1 MNLLAEPEV
10 LLSDMNLVLIIS
22 AFLLGALHA
31 LEPGH
36 GKSVMAVFVMGTR
49 ADLKDALILGLTVVF
64 SHVIVVI
71 ALAVAS
77 LYLVKTLNVNITHDI
92 MSFIG
97 GAILIGVGAWILRRF
112 YHHHE
117 HDHSHQIDTRK
128 GVIAIGLSTGLV
140 PCPAALAVLLL
151 GIATNQVYNGLLY
164 ILVFSTGLALSIVC
178 LSVLFVKGRGF
189 LQSYVGSSKLE
200 KLPLAS
206 GSIIIVIGLFTLLHP
221 LMEYFGM

>member
-1 MNLLAEPEV
+1 MNLLAEPQV
-10 LLSDMNLVLIIS
+10 LLSDMDPVLIIS

-64 SHVIVVI
+64 SHVIIVI
-71 ALAVAS
+71 VLAVAS
-77 LYLVKTLNVNITHDI
+77 LYLVRTLNVNITHGI
-92 MSFIG
+92 MSVVA

-117 HDHSHQIDTRK
+117 HGHSHQIDTRK

-151 GIATNQVYNGLLY
+151 GIATNHVYNGLLY
-164 ILVFSTGLALSIVC
+164 ILVFSMGLALSIVC
-178 LSVLFVKGRGF
+178 LSVLLIKGRGF
-189 LQSYVGSSKLE
+189 LQSYVGSSKLK

-221 LMEYFGM
+221 LMEHFGM

>member
-36 GKSVMAVFVMGTR
+36 GKSVMAVFVMGTD
-49 ADLKDALILGLTVVF
+49 ANLKDALTLGLTVVF

-71 ALAVAS
+71 ALAMAS

-164 ILVFSTGLALSIVC
+164 ILVFSMGLALSIVC

-189 LQSYVGSSKLE
+189 LQSYVGSSKLD

-221 LMEYFGM
+221 LMEHFGM

>member
-1 MNLLAEPEV
+1 
-10 LLSDMNLVLIIS
+10 
-22 AFLLGALHA
+22 
-31 LEPGH
+31 
-36 GKSVMAVFVMGTR
+36 MAVFVMGTH

-64 SHVIVVI
+64 SHVIIVI
-71 ALAVAS
+71 TLGVAS
-77 LYLVKTLNVNITHDI
+77 LYIVKTLNADITHDI
-92 MSFIG
+92 MSVVG

-164 ILVFSTGLALSIVC
+164 ILVFSTGLALSIIC

-206 GSIIIVIGLFTLLHP
+206 GSIIIVVGLFTLLHP
-221 LMEYFGM
+221 LMEHFGM

>member
-1 MNLLAEPEV
+1 MNILTEPEV
-10 LLSDMNLVLIIS
+10 LLSDMNFILILS

-36 GKSVMAVFVMGTR
+36 GKSVMAVFVMGTD
-49 ADLKDALILGLTVVF
+49 ANLKDALTLGLTVVF

-71 ALAVAS
+71 ALGVAS
-77 LYLVKTLNVNITHDI
+77 IYLVNTLNVDITHDI
-92 MSFIG
+92 MSLIG
-97 GAILIGVGAWILRRF
+97 GVILIGVGAWILRRF

-117 HDHSHQIDTRK
+117 HSHSHNIDTRK
-128 GVIAIGLSTGLV
+128 GVIAIGLSTGLI

-151 GIATNQVYNGLLY
+151 GIATNQVYNGLIY
-164 ILVFSTGLALSIVC
+164 ILIFSIGLALSIVC

-206 GSIIIVIGLFTLLHP
+206 GSIIIIVGLFTLLHP
-221 LMEYFGM
+221 LIEHLGV

>member
-77 LYLVKTLNVNITHDI
+77 LYLVNTLNVNITHDI

-97 GAILIGVGAWILRRF
+97 GAILIGVGAWILSRF

-164 ILVFSTGLALSIVC
+164 ILVFSMGLALSIVC

-189 LQSYVGSSKLE
+189 LQSYIGSSKLE

-206 GSIIIVIGLFTLLHP
+206 GFIFIVIGLFTLLHP
-221 LMEYFGM
+221 LMEHFGM